1 MILGVRVLPNV
12 FVRIVCDLSV
22 MLYGVFCVCVFCVSV
37 CACVS
42 TKWLCVFVCELLC
55 VFVCCVC
62 ELVCNVVWCDVASF
76 LIQVCVVCG
85 VSCDV
90 ACACMVSVFVC
101 VGVCGLK
108 MLLYVCL

>member
-1 MILGVRVLPNV
+1 MCVRLLCVLVRVVYCVSFVILGVRVLPNV

-55 VFVCCVC
+55 VFV
-62 ELVCNVVWCDVASF
+62 
-76 LIQVCVVCG
+76 
-85 VSCDV
+85 
-90 ACACMVSVFVC
+90 
-101 VGVCGLK
+101 
-108 MLLYVCL
+108 